1 MFQTW
6 NLILWRREM
15 VSRKW
20 QQFPVRPA
28 TFKHQHPVFVRPTF
42 SPCPVPRGWEDG
54 QLMMMA
60 MMRTEFSD
68 DILLSAM
75 LICIV
80 RTCARTHTHRSG
92 NFRRFPSCINISG
105 FAFFIIVCFLALSVC
120 LLGYIFVC
128 FVDLSFWLSIYVCER
143 GKIIALWKMC
153 WRACKAWWTF

>member
-1 MFQTW
+1 
-6 NLILWRREM
+6 
-15 VSRKW
+15 
-20 QQFPVRPA
+20 
-28 TFKHQHPVFVRPTF
+28 
-42 SPCPVPRGWEDG
+42 
-54 QLMMMA
+54 MMMA

-68 DILLSAM
+68 DILLSGI

-128 FVDLSFWLSIYVCER
+128 FVDLSFSLSIYVCEL
-143 GKIIALWKMC
+143 GNSFVKNVLADMQSLMSLLIKVDELDLCIQM
-153 WRACKAWWTF
+153 